1 MNSVVPGTEK
11 QVVATA
17 AIDDLDPGITANVAD
32 YCETPTSFMNRVL
45 LPNETVVQEFNV
57 KFPSQFMPL
66 WRIILL
72 CVVTFGTYGFVL
84 LYRAVLRW

>member
-11 QVVATA
+11 QVVAIA

-32 YCETPTSFMNRVL
+32 YCETPTAFMNRVL
-45 LPNETVVQEFNV
+45 LPNEKVVQEFNV

-72 CVVTFGTYGFVL
+72 CVVTFGLYGFVL